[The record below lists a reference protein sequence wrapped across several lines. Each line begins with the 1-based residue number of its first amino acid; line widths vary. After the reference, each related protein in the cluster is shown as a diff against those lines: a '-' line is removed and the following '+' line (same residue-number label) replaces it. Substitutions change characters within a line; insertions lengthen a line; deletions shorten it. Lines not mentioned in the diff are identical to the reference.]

1 MLEIV
6 IFIHNDFYAWDGVRC
21 IKYATWCRQYEEITT
36 IYNQNVGSHRE
47 TKVRFDKNTKKFYAT
62 PINDVSICDIY
73 IQEFPA
79 TI

>member
-1 MLEIV
+1 MEII
-6 IFIHNDFYAWDGVRC
+6 IFIHNNYYVWDGVRC
-21 IKYATWCRQYEEITT
+21 VKYATWSRPLEEITT

-79 TI
+79 TV